1 MQKWRLRIKRFFIV
15 REGRNNFLSVFQEL
29 YYYIKISKSFIKGN
43 EVSSYIDTLMHADTL
58 AENED
63 CASRMIEYLFWMM

>member
-1 MQKWRLRIKRFFIV
+1 MIFVSISR
-15 REGRNNFLSVFQEL
+15 